1 MLNSG
6 RSLLA
11 TIAILS
17 LSAALT
23 GCPLPNVGGQ
33 GNDAPVAVA
42 VAAPVTGTS
51 PDLNARSQT
60 EITLSGRDS
69 YDPDGVIQSFQWKQ
83 VEGTP
88 SLALSKANNST
99 STVSLPKVFSPTT
112 FKFELTVTDDKGATG
127 TDTITVT
134 ANPPADPDRFL
145 TLLEVPDT
153 FKVVAATASTLG
165 TASQPFTINVAT
177 TIDYNVYVDGVA
189 EARTKTITQSAS
201 SSWSADGAGG
211 QSKDDYRNPWYTFD
225 LPKVKLKDL
234 LADLKDNE
242 RIYPTVR
249 NNLQVTTTVT
259 LSASGI
265 PTYLYVL
272 DQSGNIIGQSAG
284 TPDATLSFK
293 SSDATLDALFA
304 QKTPQGSAI
313 DEQENEATAKAYY
326 AAIDPGNDKDTLSK
340 WKAAN
345 GFVDGDPNTVEAT
358 YINGFDLGF
367 ARHMYMRQD
376 EFGNVYTYVINAP
389 NIESAD
395 SNVNTI
401 AAVAMEYSPAPG
413 ALPSDTNKYTK
424 FYTFVLNPIT
434 GEQDRVTTMD
444 FDGRGEKYQP
454 GTCLDCHGGKPAAL
468 SSGVYPNNG
477 DLRNSA
483 SGSLSPGFLPWDV
496 STLYFSD
503 DDFDNGTHLTQP
515 TAAQLEAFRKFN
527 EMVLLTNPSDTVKS
541 LIHGWYGVTDP
552 TATTLPADATFNAN
566 FIPDGWL
573 PGSTG
578 GPSDADADK
587 ARTLYLQVVGPYCRA
602 CHAQRTE
609 KTTISFATYDDFIG
623 YASEGVGGIP
633 NLVFDTGVM
642 PLARH
647 TMDEFWRSDTTASPA
662 SVLASTLGLADY
674 RMPGTPIA
682 AIDSVIVNGT
692 TVSVTGGAVTA
703 NRVSGAAILRLNGD
717 ASLFAKTMKWTLTD
731 KPAGSSA
738 TLVGD
743 TTRNPALR
751 ADFTGPYTITLVV
764 NNGVA
769 DSLPVTLTVTVAD
782 NLPIAFNDSAATSP
796 TSPVTINVL
805 SNDQLG
811 TQPTQITAATNGAHG
826 TVNIINASTG
836 TISYTPSSSS
846 FTGNDSFTYTI
857 TDSNSNTSTASV
869 QVTITALPAAAN
881 DSQSISTKTTASY
894 SPTALSVLSND
905 GLGTTPTTITAVTN
919 GAHGTVARVNGNT
932 QTVYTPSPYYIGS
945 DSYTYTIT
953 DSASKT
959 STATVN
965 VTVNP
970 NSGTKLQEIQSGI
983 FDPYCS
989 GCHNSSGDYPTLSP
1003 VDYATVTSSTFID
1016 KSSLPASG
1024 KNSLLINHPAS
1035 TSHSDGIEPG
1045 FGNSSGACFGATG
1058 NTTDSTASNCSNYN
1072 KILQWIREGAP
1083 NN

>member
-1 MLNSG
+1 MQNHG
-6 RSLLA
+6 RSLITTA
-11 TIAILS
+11 TILCLTAF
-17 LSAALT
+17 LT
-23 GCPLPNVGGQ
+23 GCPKPNVGNQ
-33 GNDAPVAVA
+33 SNEAPVSVA
-42 VAAPVTGTS
+42 G
-51 PDLNARSQT
+51 PDQVARSQT

-88 SLALSKANNST
+88 TLTLTKANNST

-153 FKVVAATASTLG
+153 FKVVAATASTSG
-165 TASQPFTINVAT
+165 TADQPFTINVVT
-177 TIDYNVYVDGVA
+177 TINYKYYDEQGNANDG
-189 EARTKTITQSAS
+189 TKTITQTAS
-201 SSWSADGAGG
+201 GTWSTAGSGG
-211 QSKDDYRNPWYTFD
+211 QSKDDHLNPWYTFN
-225 LPKVKLKDL
+225 LPKVKLEDIR
-234 LADLKDNE
+234 ADLTATQ
-242 RIYPTVR
+242 RLYPTAR
-249 NNLQVTTTVT
+249 KSLQVTTTVT

-265 PTYLYVL
+265 ATYLYVL

-367 ARHMYMRQD
+367 ARHMFMRKD
-376 EFGNVYTYVINAP
+376 EFGNVYTYVVNAP
-389 NIESAD
+389 NIESAE

-401 AAVAMEYSPAPG
+401 ATVAMEYSPAPG

-483 SGSLSPGFLPWDV
+483 SGSQSPGFLPWDV
-496 STLYFSD
+496 NTLYFSD
-503 DDFDNGTHLTQP
+503 DDFDNRTHLTQP

-527 EMVLLTNPSDTVKS
+527 EMVLLTDPSDTVKS
-541 LIHGWYGVTDP
+541 LIHGWYGVTDT

-573 PGSTG
+573 PGNTG
-578 GPSDADADK
+578 GPSTADADK
-587 ARTLYLQVVGPYCRA
+587 ASTLYLQVVAPYCRA

-609 KTTISFATYDDFIG
+609 KAAISFSTYADFMG
-623 YASEGVGGIP
+623 YASEAIGGIP
-633 NLVFDTGVM
+633 DLVFDQGVM

-647 TMDEFWRSDTTASPA
+647 TMDEFWLTGAASSPA
-662 SVLASTLGLADY
+662 SILADKLGLAAT

-682 AIDSVIVNGT
+682 RIDRAMVNGAST
-692 TVSVTGGAVTA
+692 TVTSVPVDVDITGGSVTV
-703 NRVSGAAILRLNGD
+703 RLNGD
-717 ASLFAKTMKWTLTD
+717 TSRFAKTLQWTLTP
-731 KPAGSSA
+731 PAGSSA
-738 TLVGD
+738 VLVGD
-743 TTRNPALR
+743 TTRDPAFT
-751 ADFTGPYTITLVV
+751 ADIDGNYVVQLVV
-764 NNGVA
+764 NNGV
-769 DSLPVTLTVTVAD
+769 S
-782 NLPIAFNDSAATSP
+782 NSAAT
-796 TSPVTINVL
+796 T
-805 SNDQLG
+805 
-811 TQPTQITAATNGAHG
+811 
-826 TVNIINASTG
+826 
-836 TISYTPSSSS
+836 
-846 FTGNDSFTYTI
+846 
-857 TDSNSNTSTASV
+857 
-869 QVTITALPAAAN
+869 VTITATTSPPPPPTVTFTELNNNIFTTDCMSCHINTDLSTTLKFTAVKSQNYSAVQTYLDKSNLPTSAAN
-881 DSQSISTKTTASY
+881 SELIKRPSGQLTHPSIE
-894 SPTALSVLSND
+894 PHFNL
-905 GLGTTPTTITAVTN
+905 
-919 GAHGTVARVNGNT
+919 
-932 QTVYTPSPYYIGS
+932 
-945 DSYTYTIT
+945 
-953 DSASKT
+953 
-959 STATVN
+959 
-965 VTVNP
+965 
-970 NSGTKLQEIQSGI
+970 
-983 FDPYCS
+983 
-989 GCHNSSGDYPTLSP
+989 SGD
-1003 VDYATVTSSTFID
+1003 
-1016 KSSLPASG
+1016 
-1024 KNSLLINHPAS
+1024 
-1035 TSHSDGIEPG
+1035 HSDY
-1045 FGNSSGACFGATG
+1045 
-1058 NTTDSTASNCSNYN
+1058 D
-1072 KILQWIREGAP
+1072 KVLQWIQQGAQ